1 MSAIRNF
8 FRPPRFDDPDRTRIA
23 AQLHYILLIG
33 VPIASFFAIEDGEL
47 LRGQPTSG
55 DIIPGIVALVL
66 CLQYI
71 LLRSG
76 AVRWVSGAMITAAF
90 AAIVTTSALNGGV
103 RDVSLLVMPLL
114 LMLTSIFLGWKA
126 TVVLA
131 ICISLWAATL
141 ISIEWSGMAFPQST
155 VAEQSYL
162 TITLV
167 VVWLTTVLLRLTVR
181 QIMDNAAQVHAQ
193 AHDLQRQNDALEQ
206 TQAELAQEMAERAKA
221 EAALHQTQKLES
233 IGLLAGGVAH
243 DFNNLLTGIMAQT
256 SLALTKLNDDHP
268 ACANIVK
275 ALKSSER
282 AEDLTR
288 QLLAYAGKT
297 SFQIEPIDLNRLI
310 TENVSLL
317 ETAIRARAKLNLN
330 LQNGIP
336 TIETDRGQMQQIL
349 FNLVF
354 NASDAIEHDAGQITV
369 STHYHWLNSQSDA
382 TTFIGD
388 QPSPGSYVCLTV
400 SDNGTGIAADTLTK
414 IFDPFFST
422 KEDGHG
428 LGLSAVYGV
437 VSTLDGGVQVESSV
451 GKGSRF
457 AVFLPASGKQPLPA
471 RHLAK
476 GEYENMLNDELILVV
491 DDEDSVREVAAEI
504 LEMVGYQT
512 LCAASGEDAIMPRSN
527 NIRTDV
533 GLILLDMQMPG
544 MDGAE
549 AYTQLRALDAKVP
562 VLFSSGY
569 SNLEISQQLPGVGA
583 DDFLSKPYN
592 IDVLIAKV
600 GAALER

>member
-1 MSAIRNF
+1 MSTFRDF
-8 FRPPRFDDPDRTRIA
+8 FRPPRFDEPDRTRIA

-33 VPIASFFAIEDGEL
+33 VPIASFFAIEDGEM
-47 LRGQPTSG
+47 LRGHPTSG
-55 DIIPGIVALVL
+55 DIIPAIVALIL

-71 LLRSG
+71 LLRTG
-76 AVRWVSGAMITAAF
+76 AVHWVSGGMIAAAF
-90 AAIVTTSALNGGV
+90 AAIVTTSILNGGV
-103 RDVSLLVMPLL
+103 RDVSLIVMPLL
-114 LMLTSIFLGWKA
+114 LMLTSIFLGWPA

-131 ICISLWAATL
+131 VCISLWAAT
-141 ISIEWSGMAFPQST
+141 IIYIEWSGVPFPQSV

-167 VVWLTTVLLRLTVR
+167 VVWLTTVLLRLTVQ
-181 QIMDNAAQVHAQ
+181 QIMDNAARVRAQ
-193 AHDLQRQNDALEQ
+193 ARDLQRQNDALEQ

-256 SLALTKLNDDHP
+256 SLALTKLDINNP
-268 ACANIVK
+268 AHTNIEKV
-275 ALKSSER
+275 LKSAER

-310 TENVSLL
+310 TDNVPLL
-317 ETAIRARAKLNLN
+317 ETAIRARAKLALK

-354 NASDAIEHDAGQITV
+354 NAGDAIEHDAGQITIA
-369 STHYHWLNSQSDA
+369 TDYRWLNSQSDA
-382 TTFIGD
+382 ATFIGE
-388 QPSPGSYVCLTV
+388 QPPPGSYVCLTIC
-400 SDNGTGIAADTLTK
+400 DNGIGMAADTLEK

-422 KEDGHG
+422 KEEGHG

-437 VSTLDGGVQVESSV
+437 VSALNGGVQVESSL
-451 GKGSRF
+451 GNGSRF
-457 AVFLPASGKQPLPA
+457 AVLLPASGKQPLPA
-471 RHLAK
+471 RHRAQ
-476 GEYENMLNDELILVV
+476 GEYENMANDELILVV
-491 DDEDSVREVAAEI
+491 DDEESVREVAAEI
-504 LEMVGYQT
+504 LEMVGYQI
-512 LCAASGEDAIMPRSN
+512 LCAASGEDAIATFEKHRA
-527 NIRTDV
+527 DV

-549 AYTQLRALDAKVP
+549 AYAQLRTLDAKVP

-600 GAALER
+600 GAALEQ